1 MLCKRW
7 LNGDSKTQKVVVLAR
22 ILHRQRTQNKR
33 RKWNNKKWDD
43 HLCSVFCHI
52 IFQKRRSLGDW
63 NGDKIYRHGLLQLFA
78 TSLRHGAQTKK
89 SLQPRNKQTKC
100 KEYNSDDICLK
111 YLPCIYS
118 GIYGIPESRLVEAS
132 ILSQLLVRIDYKFRG
147 SAGQKDNNKSKETI
161 IVNKKCGIFV
171 QRHAYENHRTKRF
184 G

>member
-43 HLCSVFCHI
+43 HI

-78 TSLRHGAQTKK
+78 TSLRHGAQKK
-89 SLQPRNKQTKC
+89 KPAAQKQTNKIA
-100 KEYNSDDICLK
+100 KNTTVTIFPSNTYRVFILAFIESQKAGLLR
-111 YLPCIYS
+111 LPFW
-118 GIYGIPESRLVEAS
+118 AS
-132 ILSQLLVRIDYKFRG
+132 FLYALILSFEAVLARKIITKAKKQLL
-147 SAGQKDNNKSKETI
+147 
-161 IVNKKCGIFV
+161 
-171 QRHAYENHRTKRF
+171 
-184 G
+184 

>member
-43 HLCSVFCHI
+43 HI

-78 TSLRHGAQTKK
+78 TSLRHGAQKKKACSRETSKQNAKNTTVTIFPSNTYRVFILAFIESQKAGLLRLPFWASFLYALIISFEAVLARKIITKAK
-89 SLQPRNKQTKC
+89 K
-100 KEYNSDDICLK
+100 
-111 YLPCIYS
+111 
-118 GIYGIPESRLVEAS
+118 
-132 ILSQLLVRIDYKFRG
+132 QLL
-147 SAGQKDNNKSKETI
+147 
-161 IVNKKCGIFV
+161 
-171 QRHAYENHRTKRF
+171 
-184 G
+184 

>member
-78 TSLRHGAQTKK
+78 TSLRHGAQKEKACSRET
-89 SLQPRNKQTKC
+89 NKQNAKNTTVTIFPSNTYRVFILAFIESQKAGLLRLPFWASFLYALIISFEAELARKIITKA
-100 KEYNSDDICLK
+100 KK
-111 YLPCIYS
+111 
-118 GIYGIPESRLVEAS
+118 
-132 ILSQLLVRIDYKFRG
+132 QLL
-147 SAGQKDNNKSKETI
+147 
-161 IVNKKCGIFV
+161 
-171 QRHAYENHRTKRF
+171 
-184 G
+184 

>member
-78 TSLRHGAQTKK
+78 TSLRHGAQKK
-89 SLQPRNKQTKC
+89 KPCSRETNKQNAKNTTVTIFPSNTYRVFILAFIESQKAGLLRLPFWASFLYALIISFEAVLTRKIITKA
-100 KEYNSDDICLK
+100 KK
-111 YLPCIYS
+111 
-118 GIYGIPESRLVEAS
+118 
-132 ILSQLLVRIDYKFRG
+132 QLL
-147 SAGQKDNNKSKETI
+147 
-161 IVNKKCGIFV
+161 
-171 QRHAYENHRTKRF
+171 
-184 G
+184 

>member
-43 HLCSVFCHI
+43 HI

-78 TSLRHGAQTKK
+78 TSLRHGAQKK
-89 SLQPRNKQTKC
+89 KACSRETNKQNAKNTTVTIFPSNTYRVFILAFIESQKAGLLRLPFWASFLYALIISFEAVLARKIITKA
-100 KEYNSDDICLK
+100 KK
-111 YLPCIYS
+111 
-118 GIYGIPESRLVEAS
+118 
-132 ILSQLLVRIDYKFRG
+132 QLL
-147 SAGQKDNNKSKETI
+147 
-161 IVNKKCGIFV
+161 
-171 QRHAYENHRTKRF
+171 
-184 G
+184 